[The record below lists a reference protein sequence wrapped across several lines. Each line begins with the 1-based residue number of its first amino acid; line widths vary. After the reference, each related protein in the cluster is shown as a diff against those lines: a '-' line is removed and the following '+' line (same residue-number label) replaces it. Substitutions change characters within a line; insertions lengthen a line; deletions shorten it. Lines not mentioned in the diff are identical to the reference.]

1 MKFLSSGH
9 ITWLRFFNISLPLS
23 RLLFFASKH
32 EPFPLTIFLSPF
44 LKASAMACRVSLS
57 SAKIILI
64 KASIKWEWEKSRFF
78 HRSRS
83 EFMHWYLLRTEVKHP
98 LSFTETK
105 ANRYSHWYVPQK
117 VHHYRAK
124 IVRTKIITTREV
136 ILFRILCLL
145 GKNGACHGLRA
156 SQSAREKHQRRDE
169 LYTLFQNGGQ

>member
-1 MKFLSSGH
+1 MSTFKNRSSDDILVLLFISFFLLFHRGRSLHVRIKVVWMKFLSSGH
-9 ITWLRFFNISLPLS
+9 ITWFRFFNISLPLS

-32 EPFPLTIFLSPF
+32 EPLPLTILLSPF

-83 EFMHWYLLRTEVKHP
+83 EFMHWYLLQTEVKHP

-117 VHHYRAK
+117 VHH
-124 IVRTKIITTREV
+124 
-136 ILFRILCLL
+136 
-145 GKNGACHGLRA
+145 
-156 SQSAREKHQRRDE
+156 
-169 LYTLFQNGGQ
+169 